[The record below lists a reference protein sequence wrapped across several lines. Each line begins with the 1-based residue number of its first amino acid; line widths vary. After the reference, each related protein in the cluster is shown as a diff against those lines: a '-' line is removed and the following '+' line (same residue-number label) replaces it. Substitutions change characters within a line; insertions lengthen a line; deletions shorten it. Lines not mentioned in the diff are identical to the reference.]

1 MADQGNVFSFDAAKA
16 QYEVL
21 FLQEDKTL
29 PAVKALC
36 GGFKNSGI
44 RGLVWK
50 VLLGLLPSGDES
62 NWKEIISAKRAAYVE
77 LSARH
82 IIKQADLVAHDGD
95 PLDDNPL
102 MQNEDSVWTK
112 YFAQQEIEKEIQ
124 KDLERIFP
132 EFEFFQQPAI
142 QEVMLRVLL
151 VWSKLNPDVSY
162 RQGMHE
168 LLGPLLMTL
177 VNSSFKADE
186 AQLSHPIAVL
196 CSADDVEADSYLLFE
211 IMMHKMKDMFAVV
224 GSVKSLPGQPP
235 IDYRYHAPHSCKFKI
250 PFSIPSLTRPAPH
263 TVDPPPLTTADC
275 SPCCACRAESTTLFC
290 VQKILNSTRIFKI
303 ALLNR
308 SCESRSA
315 LREIENCDV
324 CLRFLLKWIRLMFG
338 RNFHLD
344 DVVILWDAI
353 FAQVFTTGSWME
365 MIELLSVSMIMYI
378 RGDLLQKQGHQALQR
393 LMKCVCEMPS
403 SHHYTTPALI
413 LAVSDSRQ
421 LSP

>member
-50 VLLGLLPSGDES
+50 VLLGLLPSGDEN

-112 YFAQQEIEKEIQ
+112 YFAQVEIEKEIQ

-151 VWSKLNPDVSY
+151 VWSKLNADVSY

-196 CSADDVEADSYLLFE
+196 CSADDVEADAYLLFE

-235 IDYRYHAPHSCKFKI
+235 IDYRCRAPHSCKFKI
-250 PFSIPSLTRPAPH
+250 PFGTPSAHALPLTQSTVLRGRQPAAARAARVVQNIPRYSARQRSRTLRASSKLRRRTAAVSRAPH
-263 TVDPPPLTTADC
+263 CAKSKTV
-275 SPCCACRAESTTLFC
+275 
-290 VQKILNSTRIFKI
+290 TR
-303 ALLNR
+303 
-308 SCESRSA
+308 
-315 LREIENCDV
+315 
-324 CLRFLLKWIRLMFG
+324 
-338 RNFHLD
+338 
-344 DVVILWDAI
+344 
-353 FAQVFTTGSWME
+353 
-365 MIELLSVSMIMYI
+365 VS
-378 RGDLLQKQGHQALQR
+378 GFF
-393 LMKCVCEMPS
+393 
-403 SHHYTTPALI
+403 
-413 LAVSDSRQ
+413 
-421 LSP
+421 